1 MFKLQPMYKVI
12 TPRKPMHI
20 RLFLVQHF
28 MVGPVRKRKIGKRG
42 GKFSYLCR
50 QIFFKERGGSVHC
63 LKYSL
68 KFQDLNSSNYH
79 DKTFFNT
86 NFTTPLP
93 CLAYAHLPHPGKKF
107 AQRKDENA
115 LALLEL
121 FLYGSTIYYVNSV
134 YYYCLIL

>member
-50 QIFFKERGGSVHC
+50 QIFLKKEEA
-63 LKYSL
+63 
-68 KFQDLNSSNYH
+68 Q
-79 DKTFFNT
+79 
-86 NFTTPLP
+86 FT
-93 CLAYAHLPHPGKKF
+93 
-107 AQRKDENA
+107 
-115 LALLEL
+115 
-121 FLYGSTIYYVNSV
+121 V
-134 YYYCLIL
+134 